1 MMQAG
6 LDASQ
11 VLNKAV
17 DAQRHLRTTYGI
29 TNMDPKRLQRS
40 LKPPKHHG
48 ISDPAACVEVLL
60 GMQVV
65 SPPPSSSSS
74 SSSSLSHTLHTL
86 ALHCELYTPS
96 CTRPSPCSPTH
107 SLTSCPSA
115 SQQAARD
122 DGHILELIEVEADVY
137 NARREEL
144 AKNQYILRYKRQ
156 HGPKAIPPRFDREK
170 AGFETHPSRDESG
183 TLLLYIIGYY
193 FMPGFIRRN
202 LSQFQPVS
210 AMDCAFSKSV
220 GFRGTFYIEST
231 LDADR

>member
-1 MMQAG
+1 MPRRFSTKRSTPN
-6 LDASQ
+6 DTC
-11 VLNKAV
+11 
-17 DAQRHLRTTYGI
+17 AQHTVSRTWTPSVCSAHSNRPSTTVSAI
-29 TNMDPKRLQRS
+29 RPPALKSSSECRLCR
-40 LKPPKHHG
+40 
-48 ISDPAACVEVLL
+48 
-60 GMQVV
+60 
-65 SPPPSSSSS
+65 PPPSSSSS

-202 LSQFQPVS
+202 LCYFQPVS